1 MNMKRIKTCWTVLV
15 AIAMSAVT
23 LTSCT
28 DYQDEIDGLDSRVT
42 ALEQLVADMN
52 TNLSSLSS
60 IVTAME
66 SGDYITNVT
75 SNSDGYIV
83 TFAKAGAITVKN
95 GTNGIDAVTPVILPV
110 KDADGNYY
118 WQLNGEW
125 MLDADGNKV
134 RANGK
139 DGADASAP
147 VVGQKQDTDGNY
159 YWTLNGEWLI
169 VDGHK
174 VRANGLDGTGAIAP
188 QVRINPSTN
197 EWEVSTDGGTTWNST
212 GVKATGNDGADAVSP
227 QVRINPST
235 NEWEVS
241 TDGGSTWTGTG
252 VNATGSDGANAQSL
266 IKSIVDGEDFV
277 TITLSDD
284 SVINIPKT
292 AAVAETVE
300 LRIDTNGK
308 DSYFTYML
316 PEQTGT
322 FTLDEIGLT
331 ADQIEKIFVDPD
343 ISATIEGNTVT
354 VVKGST
360 WEGRAVKFLT
370 TSDELIH
377 VSFNKPNLYICVNG
391 ALPNRLTSSNPVGIV
406 MANRF
411 HTFNVSFAYNAEWVD
426 LEKENDANYMY
437 SVLRELSSNYFGV
450 FTITEMTL
458 KQKDEYKPTDA
469 AAALAGTQFTKIGD
483 SYRISTVFD
492 DSILLTPPAP
502 GAEVSYLLRY
512 TISITLND
520 GTVLQGA
527 WSNQVVK

>member
-1 MNMKRIKTCWTVLV
+1 MKRIKSFLAVLV
-15 AIAMSAVT
+15 AIAMSVVT

-60 IVTAME
+60 IVTAMDA
-66 SGDYITNVT
+66 GDYITNVT

-125 MLDADGNKV
+125 LLDADGNKV

-139 DGADASAP
+139 DGAGASAP

-266 IKSIVDGEDFV
+266 IKSIVDGTDFV

-284 SVINIPKT
+284 TVINIPKT

-300 LRIDTNGK
+300 LIIASDGEN
-308 DSYFTYML
+308 SYFTYML

-331 ADQIEKIFVDPD
+331 ADQIDNMIIGSNMSV
-343 ISATIEGNTVT
+343 TIEGNTVT

-360 WEGRAVKFLT
+360 WENRDVRFLT
-370 TSDELIH
+370 TSDELIR
-377 VSFNKPNLYICVNG
+377 VSFNKPNFYICVNG
-391 ALPNRLTSSNPVGIV
+391 ALPKLLQKDNPVGTILV
-406 MANRF
+406 NKWND
-411 HTFNVSFAYNAEWVD
+411 FNVSFAYNAEWVD
-426 LEKENDANYMY
+426 LEKQNDTKYMY
-437 SVLRELSSNYFGV
+437 SILRGLSSKYFRD
-450 FTITEMTL
+450 FTLTEVEITQNDGIKVEET
-458 KQKDEYKPTDA
+458 
-469 AAALAGTQFTKIGD
+469 AAALEGTQTFKFRDSYLVYTKFND
-483 SYRISTVFD
+483 SELLERTYVNLPAYYMIRYRIS
-492 DSILLTPPAP
+492 
-502 GAEVSYLLRY
+502 
-512 TISITLND
+512 ITRND
-520 GTVLQGA
+520 GEVLLGG
-527 WSNQVVK
+527 WSNRVFGD

>member
-1 MNMKRIKTCWTVLV
+1 M
-15 AIAMSAVT
+15 AIAMSAMT

-197 EWEVSTDGGTTWNST
+197 EWEVSTDGG
-212 GVKATGNDGADAVSP
+212 
-227 QVRINPST
+227 
-235 NEWEVS
+235 
-241 TDGGSTWTGTG
+241 STWTGTG

-292 AAVAETVE
+292 AEGEALEKLQLFSVG
-300 LRIDTNGK
+300 IDYYVGNMYYGQK
-308 DSYFTYML
+308 KYFT
-316 PEQTGT
+316 
-322 FTLDEIGLT
+322 
-331 ADQIEKIFVDPD
+331 
-343 ISATIEGNTVT
+343 
-354 VVKGST
+354 
-360 WEGRAVKFLT
+360 
-370 TSDELIH
+370 
-377 VSFNKPNLYICVNG
+377 
-391 ALPNRLTSSNPVGIV
+391 
-406 MANRF
+406 
-411 HTFNVSFAYNAEWVD
+411 AED
-426 LEKENDANYMY
+426 FIY
-437 SVLRELSSNYFGV
+437 
-450 FTITEMTL
+450 
-458 KQKDEYKPTDA
+458 Q
-469 AAALAGTQFTKIGD
+469 
-483 SYRISTVFD
+483 
-492 DSILLTPPAP
+492 
-502 GAEVSYLLRY
+502 
-512 TISITLND
+512 
-520 GTVLQGA
+520 
-527 WSNQVVK
+527 

>member
-1 MNMKRIKTCWTVLV
+1 MKRIKSCWAVLV
-15 AIAMSAVT
+15 AMAMSAVT

-110 KDADGNYY
+110 KDTDGNYY

-139 DGADASAP
+139 DGAGASAP

-252 VNATGSDGANAQSL
+252 VNATGSDGVNAQSL

-292 AAVAETVE
+292 AEGEVLEKLQLFSVGTDYYMGNMYYGQKKYFTAEDLGLSGDLTF
-300 LRIDTNGK
+300 TNIMSEMTYDMTINGDKVIVSPKQQAGSSVNGYFK
-308 DSYFTYML
+308 DSYGHEIYVSIGEPSYYML
-316 PEQTGT
+316 VNNIIVRGEIGTEGNPFNMISSVYMLTPLYDINRGWDSSSPLEEQYELMAKLPKSDYSNFKLDNVKCYKGQASSGTRYNEDEAAAFTAFSLIPVMDGWMLSIDKDVLNSSIDSNIDHILLLLKYTAPDGHEYT
-322 FTLDEIGLT
+322 FTFYHCKNT
-331 ADQIEKIFVDPD
+331 ALWQ
-343 ISATIEGNTVT
+343 
-354 VVKGST
+354 
-360 WEGRAVKFLT
+360 
-370 TSDELIH
+370 
-377 VSFNKPNLYICVNG
+377 
-391 ALPNRLTSSNPVGIV
+391 
-406 MANRF
+406 
-411 HTFNVSFAYNAEWVD
+411 
-426 LEKENDANYMY
+426 
-437 SVLRELSSNYFGV
+437 
-450 FTITEMTL
+450 
-458 KQKDEYKPTDA
+458 
-469 AAALAGTQFTKIGD
+469 
-483 SYRISTVFD
+483 
-492 DSILLTPPAP
+492 
-502 GAEVSYLLRY
+502 
-512 TISITLND
+512 
-520 GTVLQGA
+520 
-527 WSNQVVK
+527 

>member
-197 EWEVSTDGGTTWNST
+197 EWEVSTDGG
-212 GVKATGNDGADAVSP
+212 
-227 QVRINPST
+227 
-235 NEWEVS
+235 
-241 TDGGSTWTGTG
+241 STWTGTG

-284 SVINIPKT
+284 TVIKIPKT

-300 LRIDTNGK
+300 LRIDTDGEY
-308 DSYFTYML
+308 SYFTYML

-331 ADQIEKIFVDPD
+331 ADQIEEILADPD
-343 ISATIEGNTVT
+343 ISVTIEGNTVT

-360 WEGRAVKFLT
+360 WEPLAVKFLT
-370 TSDELIH
+370 TSDELIFVH
-377 VSFNKPNLYICVNG
+377 FKKPSIYICVNG
-391 ALPNRLTSSNPVGIV
+391 ALPNLLRSSLPVGSV
-406 MANRF
+406 LANRF

-437 SVLRELSSNYFGV
+437 SVLRGLSSNYFGA
-450 FTITEMTL
+450 FTIADMEL
-458 KQKDEYKPTDA
+458 KQNGESKPTDA
-469 AAALAGTQFTKIGD
+469 AAALAGTQFAKIGD
-483 SYRISTVFD
+483 SYRVSTVFD
-492 DSILLTPPAP
+492 DSILLTPPAL

>member
-1 MNMKRIKTCWTVLV
+1 
-15 AIAMSAVT
+15 
-23 LTSCT
+23 
-28 DYQDEIDGLDSRVT
+28 
-42 ALEQLVADMN
+42 
-52 TNLSSLSS
+52 
-60 IVTAME
+60 
-66 SGDYITNVT
+66 
-75 SNSDGYIV
+75 
-83 TFAKAGAITVKN
+83 
-95 GTNGIDAVTPVILPV
+95 
-110 KDADGNYY
+110 
-118 WQLNGEW
+118 
-125 MLDADGNKV
+125 
-134 RANGK
+134 
-139 DGADASAP
+139 
-147 VVGQKQDTDGNY
+147 
-159 YWTLNGEWLI
+159 
-169 VDGHK
+169 
-174 VRANGLDGTGAIAP
+174 
-188 QVRINPSTN
+188 
-197 EWEVSTDGGTTWNST
+197 
-212 GVKATGNDGADAVSP
+212 
-227 QVRINPST
+227 
-235 NEWEVS
+235 
-241 TDGGSTWTGTG
+241 
-252 VNATGSDGANAQSL
+252 
-266 IKSIVDGEDFV
+266 
-277 TITLSDD
+277 
-284 SVINIPKT
+284 
-292 AAVAETVE
+292 
-300 LRIDTNGK
+300 
-308 DSYFTYML
+308 ML

-391 ALPNRLTSSNPVGIV
+391 ALPNRLTSSNPVGTV

-426 LEKENDANYMY
+426 LEKENDANCMY
-437 SVLRELSSNYFGV
+437 SVLRELSSNYFGA